1 MKLTLNTTYL
11 NFPVTTG
18 GQKRQMK
25 MIIDGQAVREF
36 EIELAEGEPG
46 LWVFMD
52 VTEFAGKEASFEVD
66 PPLENL
72 IVKPSNEIEGAEDL
86 YREPLRPQ
94 FHFSSRR
101 GWNNDPNGMVF
112 YDGEY
117 HLFYQHNPYG
127 TGWGNMHWGQTI
139 SEDLVHWTEQP
150 VAIYPDELGTIF
162 SGSAVVDEAN
172 TTGFQTGEH
181 KPLVAAFTYAG
192 PTFTQ
197 GIAYSTDRG
206 RSWTKFDGNPVI
218 DNITGGGDRDPRI
231 FWHEPTGEWVM
242 VLYLD
247 EENNQRFGFFTSP
260 DLKAWALQSE
270 LPGFFECPDLF
281 ELPVDGD
288 PGNTR
293 WVLHGAAGEYLVG
306 QFDGKT
312 FTPEQERL
320 PLSRGNC
327 FYAAQTFSN
336 VPADDGRRIQIG
348 WGQVNV
354 SGMPFNQMMLLVTE
368 LTLRSTADGV
378 RLCAMPVN
386 EVEALY
392 GTRHTWSDE
401 TVGEG
406 VNLLSDLS
414 GDLFDICAEIA
425 VGDAKTI
432 TFNIRDTAVTFD
444 VAAETLTCGDK
455 TAPLTPADGMIKLRL
470 LIDRTSIE
478 IFANDGLVYMPMSA
492 IPTDDNRSLALTVTG
507 GEAKVASLDVREL
520 QSIWQ

>member
-18 GQKRQMK
+18 GRKRQMK
-25 MIIDGQAVREF
+25 MIIDGQTVREF

-52 VTEFAGKEASFEVD
+52 VTEFAGKEATFEVD

-72 IVKPSNEIEGAEDL
+72 IIKPSDQIEGAEDL
-86 YREPLRPQ
+86 YQEKLRPQ

-150 VAIYPDELGTIF
+150 DAIYPDALGTIF

-172 TTGFQTGEH
+172 TTGFQTGDE

-197 GIAYSTDRG
+197 AIAYSTDRG
-206 RSWTKFDGNPVI
+206 RTWMKFDGNPVV
-218 DNITGGGDRDPRI
+218 DNITGGSDRDPRI

-242 VLYLD
+242 VLFLD
-247 EENNQRFGFFTSP
+247 EENSQRFGFFTSP
-260 DLKAWALQSE
+260 DLKTWALQSE

-288 PGNTR
+288 SANTR

-336 VPADDGRRIQIG
+336 IPADDGRRIQIG

-354 SGMPFNQMMLLVTE
+354 TDMPFNQMMLFATE
-368 LTLRSTADGV
+368 LTLRATDEGIRVFAQPVAEIEKLHGQKHAWAD
-378 RLCAMPVN
+378 L
-386 EVEALY
+386 
-392 GTRHTWSDE
+392 
-401 TVGEG
+401 TVSEG
-406 VNLLSDLS
+406 DNPLSDVA
-414 GDLFDICAEIA
+414 GDLFDIRAEMS
-425 VGDAKTI
+425 VGDAAEVG
-432 TFNIRDTAVTFD
+432 FNIRGVD
-444 VAAETLTCGDK
+444 VMWNVAKGELSCLDK
-455 TAPLTPADGMIKLRL
+455 VAPLAAVDGVVTLRL
-470 LIDRTSIE
+470 LVDRGSIE
-478 IFANDGLVYMPMSA
+478 IFANDGLVYMPMA
-492 IPTDDNRSLALTVTG
+492 AAMADDNQSLGAFTRG
-507 GEAKVASLDVREL
+507 GAAMFKTLEVFEL
-520 QSIWQ
+520 QSIWT